1 LLVGLLSEIAAV
13 PLPPRR
19 DRHNPRVVKR
29 KMSNFQLKR
38 LPHAQPLRPTRPLTE
53 AIQLVSALK

>member
-1 LLVGLLSEIAAV
+1 LLAGLLSEIAAE

-29 KMSNFQLKR
+29 TMSNFQLKR
-38 LPHAQPLRPTRPLTE
+38 PQHAQPPRPTKSLAE
-53 AIQLVSALK
+53 AIQILPTLK